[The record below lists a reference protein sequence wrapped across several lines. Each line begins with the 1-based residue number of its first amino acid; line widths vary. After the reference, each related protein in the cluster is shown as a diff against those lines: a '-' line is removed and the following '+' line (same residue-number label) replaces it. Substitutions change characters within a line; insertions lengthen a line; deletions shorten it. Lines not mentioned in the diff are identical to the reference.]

1 METIY
6 LYENMEDHLFQVVT
20 ETGQVLDEV
29 DILSAEGIDNRYR
42 KCGVRV
48 QWIDRGPS
56 KERKH
61 VRQLMATFNACGA
74 GCSCRPVR
82 VGV

>member
-1 METIY
+1 MEIIY
-6 LYENMEDHLFQVVT
+6 IYENMDDHLFQVIG
-20 ETGQVLDEV
+20 ENGQVLDEV

-42 KCGVRV
+42 KRGVQV
-48 QWIDRGPS
+48 VWLDRGAL

-74 GCSCRPVR
+74 GCNCPPVR
-82 VGV
+82 AGM